1 MFSSDPVIDYLH
13 HEMVQEQKL
22 ARLPVCS
29 VCGNH
34 IQDDYA
40 LFLWGEWI
48 CQKCVEENQAYVDDY
63 AMEETEEII

>member
-13 HEMVQEQKL
+13 HEMEQEQKL
-22 ARLPVCS
+22 ARLPVCA

-34 IQDDYA
+34 IQDEYA

-63 AMEETEEII
+63 AMEETEDII